1 MSSLDHLRSF
11 ALVAEYLYLELIE
24 DSFIT
29 LPDRNYIAYPRD
41 NLTQKIFYILI
52 VITGITRSMNK
63 TNFRMSEKK
72 GSIYTINHV

>member
-11 ALVAEYLYLELIE
+11 ALVAENLYLELIE

>member
-11 ALVAEYLYLELIE
+11 ALVAEYLYLIE

-72 GSIYTINHV
+72 GSIYTINYV

>member
-63 TNFRMSEKK
+63 TNIRMSEKK

>member
-11 ALVAEYLYLELIE
+11 ALVAEYLYLIE

-29 LPDRNYIAYPRD
+29 LPDKNYIAYPRD

-63 TNFRMSEKK
+63 TNIRMSEKK

>member
-11 ALVAEYLYLELIE
+11 ALVAENLYLELIE

-63 TNFRMSEKK
+63 TNIRMSEKK

>member
-11 ALVAEYLYLELIE
+11 ALVAEYLYLIE

-29 LPDRNYIAYPRD
+29 LPDKNYIAYPRD

>member
-11 ALVAEYLYLELIE
+11 VLVAEYLYLIE

-63 TNFRMSEKK
+63 TNIRMSEKK